1 MYMTLHFPYVIG
13 KLYDD
18 SEEMPSLPKTYS
30 LPSNKEASSRVTLKT
45 SSSVPTNQ
53 TSLANLWGSPKET
66 SSSSSSSSKNKK
78 STTSPLSA
86 SDPTTPTCKKEKAY
100 LQQLRLMYLSPA
112 HKLLMEELCKV
123 MKENNTLCIQNTYK
137 LYSLN
142 YTAVTMLVGTFN
154 YPDIAEEEG
163 EEETT
168 Y

>member
-1 MYMTLHFPYVIG
+1 
-13 KLYDD
+13 
-18 SEEMPSLPKTYS
+18 
-30 LPSNKEASSRVTLKT
+30 
-45 SSSVPTNQ
+45 
-53 TSLANLWGSPKET
+53 
-66 SSSSSSSSKNKK
+66 
-78 STTSPLSA
+78 
-86 SDPTTPTCKKEKAY
+86 
-100 LQQLRLMYLSPA
+100 MYLSPA